1 MRATSRSW
9 PASAGAGPN
18 PVSESVILEELTER
32 EMTILQLLARGLS
45 NQAIADTLSISDR
58 TVQSHL
64 TRLFSKMNVSSRLEA
79 VLAGIRLGWLT
90 LEG

>member
-1 MRATSRSW
+1 
-9 PASAGAGPN
+9 
-18 PVSESVILEELTER
+18 VSESVILEELTER